1 MRELKT
7 KERVRDRE
15 ADRDGDEPEKEGRTR
30 GERERERWKEREY
43 RWVPLCVFTASVI
56 AKCFVPS
63 LTVED
68 KHNPIFTIQ

>member
-1 MRELKT
+1 MEMSQKRRE
-7 KERVRDRE
+7 
-15 ADRDGDEPEKEGRTR
+15 GPGEK
-30 GERERERWKEREY
+30 ERERERWKEREY

-68 KHNPIFTIQ
+68 KHNPIFTIQSS